1 MYRFPTDLDQV
12 REDFGNTFR
21 LPFGD
26 YYDGLISIIT
36 FRFVIDIVA
45 LNRALERRHPQYAVE
60 EISIMDFVRREY
72 GPEAAKLLDELTL
85 GAIDEAAEPLRDNT
99 SSDPKSWVE

>member
-1 MYRFPTDLDQV
+1 MYRYPTDYDRV
-12 REDFGNTFR
+12 RQDFGKAFR

-36 FRFVIDIVA
+36 FHFVIDIVA
-45 LNRALERRHPQYAVE
+45 LDKALERRHPQYAVE

-72 GPEAAKLLDELTL
+72 GPDAAKLLDELTL
-85 GAIDEAAEPLRDNT
+85 GGQ
-99 SSDPKSWVE
+99 